1 MSLRSRLICIGATC
15 GALVALSA
23 APAIASVAPL
33 TITGTSGA
41 VTVSNGIGD
50 PTVTATPD
58 PGPITF
64 TARFGLALPIHVIG
78 QDNLECENGSGLQS
92 FSTSFDSQYET
103 TGSSSVTV
111 QPASCPGGES
121 PVYHQV
127 TAQAQETYQY
137 LVIGRGIET
146 GTVTT
151 GAVDFS
157 FVFPQ

>member
-23 APAIASVAPL
+23 ASAIASVAPL
-33 TITGTSGA
+33 AITGTSGS
-41 VTVSNGIGD
+41 VTVSNGVGD

-78 QDNLECENGSGLQS
+78 QDNLECEDGSGLQS
-92 FSTSFDSQYET
+92 FPTSFDSPLEA
-103 TGSSSVTV
+103 TGFSSVTL
-111 QPASCPGGES
+111 QPTSCPSGEF
-121 PVYHQV
+121 PVFHQV
-127 TAQAQETYQY
+127 TAQAQETYQV
-137 LVIGRGIET
+137 LVIGRGLDT
-146 GTVTT
+146 VTVTT
-151 GAVDFS
+151 GNVDFS